1 MNGIYVVFELIGFT
15 TWKESIRLLSKG
27 GRLVTC
33 GATTGADVD
42 INLAHL
48 FMKQQSILGSTMSNI
63 SVFKKV
69 MAKINQKQ
77 YLPIVDKI
85 FAMKDI
91 REAHNYIENRQ
102 QMGKVV
108 LLP

>member
-1 MNGIYVVFELIGFT
+1 
-15 TWKESIRLLSKG
+15 
-27 GRLVTC
+27 
-33 GATTGADVD
+33 
-42 INLAHL
+42 
-48 FMKQQSILGSTMSNI
+48 
-63 SVFKKV
+63 
-69 MAKINQKQ
+69 
-77 YLPIVDKI
+77 VDKI